1 MNLNLSHLFTAK
13 IEVDSPIEIGESG
26 KGNRRVI
33 PITGGTFEGPE
44 IKGTILA
51 GGADYQLIRNDGV
64 TEVVAHYTIETDDG
78 VPIYIINKG
87 YRHGPKD
94 IIDKLIRGEDV
105 PDGSYYFKTTPTFET
120 SGSKYDFLNRMI
132 VVGEG
137 VRRPSNVEMAFYVVE

>member
-44 IKGTILA
+44 IQGTILA

-120 SGSKYDFLNRMI
+120 SGAKYDFLNRMI